1 MLLPEWVG
9 TLIFLTAVGL
19 TGAKINKDFG
29 DHGLVGYV
37 MLLVMITIYSAAI
50 GAAYV

>member
-1 MLLPEWVG
+1 MPPEWVG

-29 DHGLVGYV
+29 DRGLLGYI
-37 MLLVMITIYSAAI
+37 MLLVMIAIYS
-50 GAAYV
+50 GAVGVAYA